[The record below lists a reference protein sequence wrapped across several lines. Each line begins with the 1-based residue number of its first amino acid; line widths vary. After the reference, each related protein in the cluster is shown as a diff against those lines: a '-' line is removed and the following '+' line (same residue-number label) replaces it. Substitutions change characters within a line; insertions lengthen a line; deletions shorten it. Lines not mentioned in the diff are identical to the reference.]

1 MKSLF
6 LCLFFFLCFL
16 ETGIAQVVVEDESVS
31 VDDLKK
37 YATVEAKT
45 AEFLLEKTEELRNLI
60 LMNEEIKGGAR
71 FNEIK
76 SAWGNDSKM
85 AKAQVSAVEITAY
98 QQILNHQST
107 LQQSIVDYKSILIKN
122 EDVLGIAL
130 YNKVTSAIKEDP
142 VMKEKLD
149 QMVQDL
155 KGKPSK

>member
-6 LCLFFFLCFL
+6 LCLFFFLGFL